1 MEEPKLGWIQ
11 KNWAI
16 LTTVIGLT
24 FLIGGTFGAIEYN
37 TLKNEI
43 IELRL
48 EKKTKIINKNS
59 EGLDDV
65 SCYMEYERGFRDG
78 EQKTK
83 DDIKWFNYLVKNM
96 KDE

>member
-1 MEEPKLGWIQ
+1 MEEPKLGWVQ

-16 LTTVIGLT
+16 LTTIIGLT

-48 EKKTKIINKNS
+48 EKKTRIINQNS
-59 EGLDDV
+59 EGLNDI
-65 SCYMEYERGFRDG
+65 SCYIEYERGFDKG
-78 EQKTK
+78 YEKCQ
-83 DDIKWFNYLVKNM
+83 DDIKWFKYLQKNT
-96 KDE
+96 KNE